1 MLSAS
6 QLASGPLNITLEAH
20 SLAISLSLSVV
31 CLLTASELTFELT
44 ASQWRCQRVTERVS
58 GASESEGII

>member
-20 SLAISLSLSVV
+20 SLAISLSVV

-44 ASQWRCQRVTERVS
+44 ASQRRCQRVTERVS

>member
-20 SLAISLSLSVV
+20 SLAISLSAV

-44 ASQWRCQRVTERVS
+44 ASQRRCQRVTERVS
-58 GASESEGII
+58 SASESEGII

>member
-20 SLAISLSLSVV
+20 SLAISLSVV
-31 CLLTASELTFELT
+31 CLLTASELTVELT
-44 ASQWRCQRVTERVS
+44 ASQRRCQRVTERVS
-58 GASESEGII
+58 SASESEGII